1 MTQADTAK
9 DLFFALG
16 RWVDPLHLAR
26 AVAVVTNIA
35 AYLFASLTDLKS
47 LREHLLAFCKGRHLK
62 GTILLAPEGINLF
75 VAGGETEIGELLA
88 ELRSVPGLEAL
99 TPKVSESDHQPFSRM
114 LVRLKKE
121 IIAFGVD
128 GIEPAKYTSPRL
140 EATTLKQWLDE
151 GKPVVLYDTRNDYE
165 VKLGTFKGAVTAGI
179 DHFRDFPG
187 AVAKLPEELKDAPIV
202 TFCTGGIRCEKAA
215 PFMESMGFR
224 NIYQL
229 EGGILK
235 YFEECGGDHYD
246 GECFV
251 FDQRVGVDPALRE
264 TTSDVCFACQ
274 TPLEPSEQEDPRYV
288 AGESCPHC
296 YVPDTVRQQE
306 QIRLRQISLQQVCS
320 PLPGS
325 VPYDNH
331 CPVRIPTDCDGLT
344 LLDALGKLFDHVER
358 GFWVG
363 LFEQGKLLTLE
374 GVPVAPETVVRSGE
388 SYLRLLPAT
397 VEPDVATDIRVLHE
411 DESIVVLHKP
421 APLPMHPSG
430 RYHRHS
436 LQWLVNAA
444 WDPEKPR
451 AVHRLDANTTGIVVF
466 GRTRKHAGKMQEGF
480 KTGKVEKIYLVK
492 AQGHPTQDSFECDAP
507 ISRESSSL
515 GARTVDEENGHE
527 AKTLFKVL
535 VRSADGTSLL
545 EARPLTGRTNQI
557 RVHLWQLGHPV
568 VGDPA
573 YLADGSHGDKQ
584 TLSIDEAPLCLHA
597 WKLAFDHPRDGRRM
611 EFTDEVPAWGGELEN
626 SGGNSGGL

>member
-1 MTQADTAK
+1 MRVGQSEKAA
-9 DLFFALG
+9 FFALG
-16 RWVDPLHLAR
+16 RRVRDLHRAH
-26 AVAVVTNIA
+26 AVAAVTNIA
-35 AYLFASLTDLKS
+35 AYLFAPLSDLKS
-47 LREHLLAFCKGRHLK
+47 LREHLLTFCKIRHLK

-75 VAGGETEIGELLA
+75 VAGGEKEIDALLTD
-88 ELRSVPGLEAL
+88 LRSIPGVEKL
-99 TPKVSESDHQPFSRM
+99 TPKFSVSDHQPFSRM

-121 IIAFGVD
+121 IIAFGVE

-140 EATTLKQWLDE
+140 EAKDLKKWLDE

-165 VKLGTFKGAVTAGI
+165 VKLGTFKGAIPAGI
-179 DHFRDFPG
+179 DHFRDFPK
-187 AVAKLPEELKDAPIV
+187 AVAALPEEMKDAPVV

-215 PFMESMGFR
+215 PFMEQMGFR
-224 NIYQL
+224 NVYQL

-264 TTSDVCFACQ
+264 TASDVCFACQ
-274 TPLEPSEQEDPRYV
+274 TPLEAVELEDPRYM
-288 AGESCPHC
+288 AGQSCPHC
-296 YVPDTVRQQE
+296 YVPDEQRQME

-325 VPYDNH
+325 IPYDNH
-331 CPVRIPTDCDGLT
+331 CPVRIPTDCDGLS
-344 LLDALGKLFDHVER
+344 LLNALNKLFDHVER
-358 GFWVG
+358 EFWEG
-363 LFEQGKLLTLE
+363 LFQQGKLLSMDGE
-374 GVPVAPETVVRSGE
+374 PVSPDTIVRSGE

-466 GRTRKHAGKMQEGF
+466 GRTRRHAGKMQAGF
-480 KTGKVEKIYLVK
+480 KSGRVEKTYLVK
-492 AQGHPTQDSFECDAP
+492 VQGHPAQDHFECDAP
-507 ISRESSSL
+507 ISRESSRL
-515 GARTVDEENGHE
+515 GARTVDEEDGQE
-527 AKTLFKVL
+527 AKTIFKVL
-535 VRSADGTSLL
+535 SRFEDGTALL
-545 EARPLTGRTNQI
+545 EARPITGRTNQI
-557 RVHLWQLGHPV
+557 RVHLWEQGHPV

-573 YLADGSHGDKQ
+573 YLADGSHGDRQ
-584 TLSIDEAPLCLHA
+584 TLAMEDAPLCLHA
-597 WKLAFDHPRDGRRM
+597 WKLAFDHPRDGKRM
-611 EFTDEVPAWGGELEN
+611 EFTDEAPAWAAL
-626 SGGNSGGL
+626 